1 MTAIPKSREE
11 GDVAAACATKL
22 PTRQGN
28 RRSDGEEGAMH
39 THNGGS
45 AKITVARERSLRA
58 DGWLG
63 WAALLMLGSAL
74 VYGLL
79 SVSASAEPA
88 QSPPRI
94 ADIYNGF
101 NHQPTRSAVEGRE
114 RDAGV
119 GPAAAAVSFSSI

>member
-1 MTAIPKSREE
+1 
-11 GDVAAACATKL
+11 
-22 PTRQGN
+22 
-28 RRSDGEEGAMH
+28 MH

-94 ADIYNGF
+94 ANIYNGF
-101 NHQPTRSAVEGRE
+101 NHQPTRSTVEGRE
-114 RDAGV
+114 RQAGIAPTGRQQSYDDAALQQLYQQLRDGARA
-119 GPAAAAVSFSSI
+119 G